1 MLMTLRAKVILLVG
15 VCLGLLALVVI
26 GSSVSEMRVLIRQA
40 EQQASASLGVSID
53 ARVNESVRFQAASV
67 QAFFVDALR
76 AGEQAAAEI
85 ERVVALAHRVPIEA
99 APLREHLTAQIRSIL
114 DDNPALLS
122 SYVVFLPDAL
132 DGRDAAFIGR
142 TTSGSNE
149 RGRFAPVW
157 FRQGPQ
163 ALEQVAAA
171 EETLIDDAPM
181 ADGKPARSWFDCPQR
196 TGAACLLSP
205 YLDSNSGKP
214 LLLTSLTL
222 PVRIEGQ
229 VVAVLGIDIQLE
241 QLQALAQRTQQTLPG
256 QAGAVWILSAA
267 DLVAAATAD
276 AGTLGQRWQ
285 PPAAPEQV
293 DGLVDVEV
301 EQTFRPI
308 PTAEPWRVRVQVPA
322 AQAFAPI
329 TALQNAL
336 RDQLHH
342 AIRLELMLGGVVG
355 LLGLLLVGFASRAVV
370 RPLQGMAVMVN
381 ELVEDGGDLS
391 RRIAYTGCDE
401 LGAVTQGMNRFLDVL
416 QPIIAS
422 VKTSMETLSAA
433 AVRSAAGARANLNA
447 MERQR
452 GGIDQV
458 ATAMQQMSLS
468 AHEIARDTVSAS
480 LATDSIL
487 RTIEDG
493 TELIERTTAIVAR
506 QGEDLAATN
515 QQVGSLSLKSE
526 RIGVVLSLIRDI
538 AEQTNLLAL
547 NAAIEAARAGEQGR
561 GFAVVAD
568 EVRSLAQRTQDS
580 IQEIRSIIEALQGD
594 TQSVVQSMA
603 INQHQVSETGRL
615 FAELVES
622 LYGVGGGVIEIAR
635 MNGQIASAAEEQSA
649 VAEEINT
656 AVERIRL
663 VSDELTEHAR
673 ASADDTRAVGE
684 RVMVQGQLL
693 ARFRA

>member
-1 MLMTLRAKVILLVG
+1 MTLRAKVILLVG

-26 GSSVSEMRVLIRQA
+26 GSSVSEMRVLSRQA

-142 TTSGSNE
+142 TASGSNE

-171 EETLIDDAPM
+171 EETLIDDASM

-205 YLDSNSGKP
+205 YLDSTSGTP

-241 QLQALAQRTQQTLPG
+241 QLQALAQRTQQALPG

-276 AGTLGQRWQ
+276 AGTLGQHWL
-285 PPAAPEQV
+285 PPAASEQV
-293 DGLVDVEV
+293 DGLADVEA

-342 AIRLELMLGGVVG
+342 AIRLELMLGGIVG

-381 ELVEDGGDLS
+381 ELVEGEGDLS
-391 RRIAYTGCDE
+391 RRIAYTRRDE

-422 VKTSMETLSAA
+422 VKASMETLSAA

-458 ATAMQQMSLS
+458 ATAMQQMNLS

-506 QGEDLAATN
+506 QGEELAATN

-547 NAAIEAARAGEQGR
+547 NAAIEAARAGDQGR

-568 EVRSLAQRTQDS
+568 EVRALARRTHDSTEEIEGLIGSLQRMAAGAVEQMESSRTLTQGTVTLAGQAGAALGRITQAVS
-580 IQEIRSIIEALQGD
+580 TIEQ
-594 TQSVVQSMA
+594 M
-603 INQHQVSETGRL
+603 NQ
-615 FAELVES
+615 
-622 LYGVGGGVIEIAR
+622 
-635 MNGQIASAAEEQSA
+635 QIAAAAEEQSA
-649 VAEEINT
+649 VADSISESITRVRDIGEQ
-656 AVERIRL
+656 
-663 VSDELTEHAR
+663 S
-673 ASADDTRAVGE
+673 ASASEQTAASSAE
-684 RVMVQGQLL
+684 L
-693 ARFRA
+693 ARLGGELQGLVAQFRT